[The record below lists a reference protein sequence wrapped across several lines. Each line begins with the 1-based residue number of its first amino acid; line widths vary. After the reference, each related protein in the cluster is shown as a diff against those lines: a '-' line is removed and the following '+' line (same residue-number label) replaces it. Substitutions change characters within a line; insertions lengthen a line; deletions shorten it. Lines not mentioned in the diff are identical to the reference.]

1 MALRLLPR
9 FTNSPSSAPP
19 SSSPAPVEL
28 TPESTTR
35 EVAQAAA
42 TGDARATKML
52 LQRLAPRVA
61 RSVRLVMGAQ
71 HADFDDAVQ
80 LSLIAL
86 IQALPAF
93 RGDCEPEHYASRI
106 AVRTAMATRRRS
118 SKRGARNDGSV
129 EMDRLVDD
137 GPVPASQAVSAQT
150 REVLRG
156 LLDTLPEE
164 QAETLALRVVL
175 GWSLGEVAEATS
187 APLNTVRSRL
197 RLAKETLRAKLE
209 ANSDLLLALEVDT

>member
-9 FTNSPSSAPP
+9 FTSAPASAPP
-19 SSSPAPVEL
+19 ASLPPAEL
-28 TPESTTR
+28 SAESTTR
-35 EVAQAAA
+35 EVASLAA

-52 LQRLAPRVA
+52 LQRLAPRIA
-61 RSVRLVMGAQ
+61 RSVRLVMGTQ

-118 SKRGARNDGSV
+118 SKRGARTDGSI
-129 EMDRLVDD
+129 EMDRLVDLAP
-137 GPVPASQAVSAQT
+137 GASSLVVSAQT

-175 GWSLGEVAEATS
+175 GWTLGEVAEATS

-197 RLAKETLRAKLE
+197 RLAKEALRNRLE
-209 ANSDLLLALEVDT
+209 GNAELLLALEVEG

>member
-9 FTNSPSSAPP
+9 FTSAPSSAPP
-19 SSSPAPVEL
+19 APVPAEL
-28 TPESTTR
+28 TAESTTR
-35 EVAQAAA
+35 DVAAAAA

-61 RSVRLVMGAQ
+61 RSVRLVMGTQ

-118 SKRGARNDGSV
+118 SKRGARTDGSV
-129 EMDRLVDD
+129 EMERLVDD
-137 GPVPASQAVSAQT
+137 GPVASSQAVSAQT
-150 REVLRG
+150 RDLLRG

-175 GWSLGEVAEATS
+175 GWTLGEVAEATS

-197 RLAKETLRAKLE
+197 RLAKESLRARLE
-209 ANSDLLLALEVDT
+209 ANSELLLALEVEG